1 MAIKKGPGNG
11 EQIVSIMQGYNTKT
25 NVTTDNHNSIILGSG
40 NVIGDRLNA
49 LIVGNGLS
57 LENDGIATTNL
68 TVTSTLNGRAVS
80 DILPTYT
87 KYIALISQTS
97 TSAPTVIEL
106 ENTIGPIIWTR
117 GAVGIYFG
125 TLAGAFTLNK
135 TYVMLSQVLPNSIVM
150 AKRRDNNT
158 IEINTTNLHSPTAA
172 YHDTHLFNNTLEIRV
187 YE

>member
-1 MAIKKGPGNG
+1 MAINKGPGNG

-68 TVTSTLNGRAVS
+68 TVTQTINGRAVS

-87 KYIALISQTS
+87 KYIALISQSS
-97 TSAPTVIEL
+97 TADPTVIEL
-106 ENTIGPIIWTR
+106 ENTIGPIVWTR
-117 GAVGIYFG
+117 NSTGTYIG
-125 TLAGAFTLNK
+125 TLAGVFTLDK
-135 TYVMLSQVLPNSIVM
+135 TYLTLSQVASNSIALV
-150 AKRRDNNT
+150 ARLSNDT
-158 IEINTTNLHSPTAA
+158 IQILTTNLHSPTASL
-172 YHDTHLFNNTLEIRV
+172 HDTHLVKNTLEIRV

>member
-1 MAIKKGPGNG
+1 MAINKGPGNG
-11 EQIVSIMQGYNTKT
+11 EQIVSIMQGYNNKT

-49 LIVGNGLS
+49 LVVGDNLTI
-57 LENDGIATTNL
+57 ENDGIATTNM
-68 TVTSTLNGRAVS
+68 TITQTLNGRAVS

-87 KYIALISQTS
+87 KYIALITQSS
-97 TSAPTVIEL
+97 TSDPTVIEL

-117 GAVGIYFG
+117 TSVGVYYG
-125 TLAGAFTLNK
+125 TLTGVFTLDK
-135 TYVMLSQVLPNSIVM
+135 TYVTLSNVVANSIVLS
-150 AKRRDNNT
+150 KRRDNNS

-172 YHDTHLFNNTLEIRV
+172 HHDTHLLKNTLEIRV

>member
-1 MAIKKGPGNG
+1 MAINKGPGNG

-49 LIVGNGLS
+49 LVVGDNLTV
-57 LENDGIATTNL
+57 ENHGIATTNL

-87 KYIALISQTS
+87 KYIALISQSS

-117 GAVGIYFG
+117 ATAGIYFG
-125 TLAGAFTLNK
+125 TLAGAFTLDK
-135 TYVMLSQVLPNSIVM
+135 TYVMLSNVLPNSIVM

-158 IEINTTNLHSPTAA
+158 IEINTTNLHSPSAA
-172 YHDTHLFNNTLEIRV
+172 FHDAHLSKNTLEIRV

>member
-1 MAIKKGPGNG
+1 MAINKGPGNG
-11 EQIVSIMQGYNTKT
+11 EQIVSIMQGYNNKT

-49 LIVGNGLS
+49 LVVGDGHLV
-57 LENDGIATTNL
+57 ENDGIATTNL

-87 KYIALISQTS
+87 KYIALITQSS

-106 ENTIGPIIWTR
+106 ENTIGPIVWTR
-117 GAVGIYFG
+117 KGTGEYVG
-125 TLAGAFTLNK
+125 TLSGAFTANK
-135 TYVMLSQVLPNSIVM
+135 TYAMISNVVADGIVRISTT
-150 AKRRDNNT
+150 AS
-158 IEINTTNLHSPTAA
+158 EITLITTNLHSPTAA
-172 YHDTHLFNNTLEIRV
+172 KHDGHLNKNTIEIRV

>member
-1 MAIKKGPGNG
+1 MAINKGPGNG
-11 EQIVSIMQGYNTKT
+11 EQIVSIMQGYNNKT

-49 LIVGNGLS
+49 LVVGDNLTI
-57 LENDGIATTNL
+57 ENDGIATTNL

-87 KYIALISQTS
+87 KYIALITQSS

-106 ENTIGPIIWTR
+106 ENTIGPIVWTR
-117 GAVGIYFG
+117 SSTGIYYG
-125 TLAGAFTLNK
+125 TLTGAFTLDK
-135 TYVMLSQVLPNSIVM
+135 TYVMLSNVIKDGIVISY
-150 AKRRDNNT
+150 RTSNNIII
-158 IEINTTNLHSPTAA
+158 IETTNLHSPTAA
-172 YHDTHLFNNTLEIRV
+172 HHDSHLSKNTLEIRV